1 MNQGVLPYREATVPA
16 PDGVVLYYRDYGSAA
31 SARLPLVCLSG
42 LTRNSKDF
50 HPIATELAP
59 TRRVLAL
66 DYRGRGRS
74 GYDPN
79 WHNYAPPT
87 YLQDILT
94 VLQHAGIQ
102 RAVVLGTSLG
112 GLLTMALAAA
122 MPNLVAAA
130 ILNDVGPTVSEEGRR
145 RIAGYV
151 GTDLR
156 FATYEEAA
164 ASIKQQ
170 FGYAYPDI
178 DESHWLQS
186 ARDTYTRDPATG
198 QLRLDYDLK
207 IGDALREQVSGP
219 VPDLWPLY
227 RALKPIPTL
236 AVRGE
241 LSDVLDQETFDRMLA
256 EKPDLRRLLIP
267 NRGHIPLPH
276 EEPFRSALHDFL
288 EPF

>member
-1 MNQGVLPYREATVPA
+1 MNDATTAFREVTVPA
-16 PDGVVLYYRDYGSAA
+16 ADSIPLYYREYGTGADG
-31 SARLPLVCLSG
+31 RLPLVCLTG

-50 HPIATELAP
+50 HRIASELAP
-59 TRRVLAL
+59 DRRVLAL

-79 WHNYAPPT
+79 WRNYTPPT
-87 YLQDILT
+87 YVQDILT
-94 VLQHAGIQ
+94 VLQHAGIR
-102 RAVVLGTSLG
+102 RAILLGTSLG
-112 GLLTMALAAA
+112 GLLTMALAAG
-122 MPNLVAAA
+122 MPGLVGAAV
-130 ILNDVGPTVSEEGRR
+130 LNDVGPTVSDEGRK

-164 ASIKQQ
+164 AAIKRQ
-170 FGYAYPDI
+170 FGYAYPGI
-178 DESHWLQS
+178 AESHWLQS
-186 ARDTYTRDPATG
+186 ARDTFVRDATSG
-198 QLRLDYDLK
+198 LLRLDHDLK

-227 RALKPIPTL
+227 AALKPIPTL
-236 AVRGE
+236 AIRGA

-276 EEPFRSALHDFL
+276 EEPFRSVLHEFL

>member
-1 MNQGVLPYREATVPA
+1 MNQVTLPYLEVTVPA
-16 PDGVVLYYRDYGSAA
+16 PDGVPLYYRDYGRGAQG
-31 SARLPLVCLSG
+31 RLPLVCLTG

-50 HPIATELAP
+50 HPIATELSP
-59 TRRVLAL
+59 QRRVLAL

-87 YLQDILT
+87 YVQDILAI
-94 VLQHAGIQ
+94 LQHAGIQ
-102 RAVVLGTSLG
+102 RAVLLGTSLG
-112 GLLTMALAAA
+112 GLLTMALAGV
-122 MPNLVAAA
+122 PGLVAAA
-130 ILNDVGPTVSEEGRR
+130 ILNDVGPTVSDEGRK

-156 FATYEEAA
+156 FASYEQAA
-164 ASIKQQ
+164 AAIKQQ
-170 FGYAYPDI
+170 FGYAYPGI
-178 DESHWLQS
+178 AETHWLQS
-186 ARDTYTRDPATG
+186 ARDTFVRDPATG
-198 QLRLDYDLK
+198 ELRLDYDLR

-227 RALKPIPTL
+227 AALKPVPTL
-236 AVRGE
+236 AIRGA

-276 EEPFRSALHDFL
+276 EEPFRSVLHEFL

>member
-1 MNQGVLPYREATVPA
+1 MNQGALAFREVTLAA
-16 PDGVVLYYRDYGSAA
+16 PDGVALYYRDYGSAA
-31 SARLPLVCLSG
+31 SERLPLVCLTG

-50 HPIATELAP
+50 HPIASELAP
-59 TRRVLAL
+59 KRRVLAL

-87 YLQDILT
+87 YVQDILL
-94 VLQHAGIQ
+94 VLQHAGIS
-102 RAVVLGTSLG
+102 RAVLLGTSLG
-112 GLLTMALAAA
+112 GLLTMALAG
-122 MPNLVAAA
+122 MPGLVAAA
-130 ILNDVGPTVSEEGRR
+130 ILNDVGPTVSDEGRK

-156 FATYEEAA
+156 FATYDETAA
-164 ASIKQQ
+164 AITQQ
-170 FGYAYPDI
+170 FGYAYPGI
-178 DESHWLQS
+178 AETHWLQS
-186 ARDTYTRDPATG
+186 ARDTFTRDPATG
-198 QLRLDYDLK
+198 ELRLDYDLK

-227 RALKPIPTL
+227 AALKPIPTL
-236 AVRGE
+236 AIRGA

-276 EEPFRSALHDFL
+276 EEPFRSVLHEFL
-288 EPF
+288 ELY

>member
-1 MNQGVLPYREATVPA
+1 VNQVTLPYLEVTVPA
-16 PDGVVLYYRDYGSAA
+16 PDGVSLYYRDYGRGAQG
-31 SARLPLVCLSG
+31 RLPLVCLTG

-50 HPIATELAP
+50 HPIATELSSQ
-59 TRRVLAL
+59 RRVLAL

-74 GYDPN
+74 GYDSN

-87 YLQDILT
+87 YVQDILAI
-94 VLQHAGIQ
+94 LQHAGIQ
-102 RAVVLGTSLG
+102 RAVLLGTSLG
-112 GLLTMALAAA
+112 GLLTMALAGV
-122 MPNLVAAA
+122 PGLVAAA
-130 ILNDVGPTVSEEGRR
+130 ILNDVGPTVSDEGRK

-156 FATYEEAA
+156 FASYEQAA
-164 ASIKQQ
+164 AAIKQQ
-170 FGYAYPDI
+170 FGYAYPGI
-178 DESHWLQS
+178 AETHWLQS
-186 ARDTYTRDPATG
+186 ARDTFVRDPATG
-198 QLRLDYDLK
+198 ELRLDYDLR

-227 RALKPIPTL
+227 AALKPVPTL
-236 AVRGE
+236 AIRGA

-276 EEPFRSALHDFL
+276 EEPFRSVLHEFL

>member
-1 MNQGVLPYREATVPA
+1 MNQSTSLYREVTISA
-16 PDGVVLYYRDYGSAA
+16 PDGVALYYRDYGAGNEG
-31 SARLPLVCLSG
+31 RLPLVCLTG

-50 HPIATELAP
+50 HLIATELSSE
-59 TRRVLAL
+59 RRVLAL

-87 YLQDILT
+87 YVQDILL
-94 VLQHAGIQ
+94 VLQQAGIA
-102 RAVVLGTSLG
+102 RCVLLGTSLG
-112 GLLTMALAAA
+112 GILTMALAAGV
-122 MPNLVAAA
+122 PGLVAAA
-130 ILNDVGPTVSEEGRR
+130 ILNDVGPSVSEEGRQ

-156 FATYEEAA
+156 FATYEQAA
-164 ASIKQQ
+164 AAIKQQ
-170 FGYAYPDI
+170 FGYAYPGI
-178 DESHWLQS
+178 AESHWLQS
-186 ARDTYTRDPATG
+186 ARDTFVRDPATG
-198 QLRLDYDLK
+198 ELRLDYDLK
-207 IGDALREQVSGP
+207 IGDALREQLSAP

-227 RALKPIPTL
+227 AALKPIPAL
-236 AVRGE
+236 AVRGA

-276 EEPFRSALHDFL
+276 EEPFRSVLHEFL
-288 EPF
+288 KPF

>member
-1 MNQGVLPYREATVPA
+1 MNQGAPAYRECTVSA
-16 PDGVVLYYRDYGSAA
+16 PDGVALYYREYGAA
-31 SARLPLVCLSG
+31 TEGRLPLVCLTG

-50 HPIATELAP
+50 HRIATELAP
-59 TRRVLAL
+59 RRRVMAL

-87 YLQDILT
+87 YVQDILI
-94 VLQHAGIQ
+94 VLQQAGIQ
-102 RAVVLGTSLG
+102 RCVLLGTSLG
-112 GLLTMALAAA
+112 GILTMGLAAG
-122 MPNLVAAA
+122 MPGLVAAA
-130 ILNDVGPTVSEEGRR
+130 ILNDVGPTVSDEGRK

-156 FATYEEAA
+156 FATYEDAA
-164 ASIKQQ
+164 AAIKQQ
-170 FGYAYPDI
+170 FGYAYPDAG
-178 DESHWLQS
+178 EAHWLQS
-186 ARDTYTRDPATG
+186 AHDTFTREPATG
-198 QLRLDYDLK
+198 ELRLDYDLR
-207 IGDALREQVSGP
+207 IGDALREQVAGP

-227 RALKPIPTL
+227 AALKPIPTL
-236 AVRGE
+236 AVRGA

-276 EEPFRSALHDFL
+276 EEPFRSVLHEFL

>member
-1 MNQGVLPYREATVPA
+1 MNQGALLHREATIA
-16 PDGVVLYYRDYGSAA
+16 ASDGVALYYRDYGATTG
-31 SARLPLVCLSG
+31 RLPLVCLTG

-59 TRRVLAL
+59 KRRVLAL

-79 WHNYAPPT
+79 WQNYAPPT
-87 YLQDILT
+87 YVQDILA

-102 RAVVLGTSLG
+102 RCVLFGTSLG
-112 GLLTMALAAA
+112 GLLAMALAAG
-122 MPNLVAAA
+122 MPGLVAAA
-130 ILNDVGPTVSEEGRR
+130 ILNDVGPTVSDEGRR

-164 ASIKQQ
+164 AAIKQQ
-170 FGYAYPDI
+170 FGYAYPDAP
-178 DESHWLQS
+178 ETHWLQS
-186 ARDTYTRDPATG
+186 ARDTFVRDAATG

-227 RALKPIPTL
+227 AALKPIPTL
-236 AVRGE
+236 AVRGA
-241 LSDVLDQETFDRMLA
+241 LSDVLDQQTFDRMLA

-276 EEPFRSALHDFL
+276 EEPFRSVLHEFL